1 MSKFSEKIVSVYN
14 KIAKN
19 KFYKPIIAILLI
31 VLGVLA
37 VTGVFSEN
45 VKTKECIG
53 DNSYVEILE
62 QKLEKSLSL
71 VKGVGKASVVIT
83 VESGMKTVLAMKTT
97 TKTVNG
103 VTETEETPILIN
115 GKPITIREEY
125 PDITGVLI
133 VYEGQYNIAVIS
145 KIQQAAVSLLNVKP
159 EKIEILSVN

>member
-14 KIAKN
+14 KISKN

-45 VKTKECIG
+45 VKTQECIG